1 MTQARAMRAFP
12 GIFAELKNEAKNKT
26 SLRMMPI
33 QNRKKGR
40 GKKQVHMCMP
50 MTLFEPLDPAMPEAI
65 ISGFFHNKTL
75 CRAVIWVCRV
85 CMHKELMFLLY
96 LLH

>member
-1 MTQARAMRAFP
+1 MRAFP

-50 MTLFEPLDPAMPEAI
+50 MTLFEPLDPAMPEANI
-65 ISGFFHNKTL
+65 LLNFSFGQAKKIS
-75 CRAVIWVCRV
+75 
-85 CMHKELMFLLY
+85 FLLQ
-96 LLH
+96 LA